1 MAVDEQKGRG
11 DILQEAEQQPT
22 ENQND
27 GCIDVDAKQFAKNK
41 RRKEK
46 KKQTKK
52 KITSITK
59 PEKEKY
65 IKKNQKD
72 KSYVAQVLWR
82 QIELRQQDKE
92 TTKTRV
98 IFQFSTIFPRRVIGL
113 M

>member
-52 KITSITK
+52 KNYEHNETGKRKIHK
-59 PEKEKY
+59 KESK
-65 IKKNQKD
+65 
-72 KSYVAQVLWR
+72 
-82 QIELRQQDKE
+82 
-92 TTKTRV
+92 
-98 IFQFSTIFPRRVIGL
+98 G
-113 M
+113 